1 MFYPLNNE
9 LTFDIDLS
17 TVGCG
22 LNAAVVMSAMPLDGG
37 QMKYNYTGAQY
48 GTGFCDGQD
57 NPPNCLE
64 MDLWEANSLAT
75 SYTVHPC
82 NETTG
87 KCNAFGCFINNYPFG
102 VKDFYGRG
110 SNYSVDT
117 TKPFTVVTRFITTD
131 GTVNGDLKEVRQ
143 LYVQDGKMIE
153 SLQVISLLR
162 QAFST
167 CWRFF

>member
-1 MFYPLNNE
+1 MFHPLNNE

-87 KCNAFGCFINNYPFG
+87 KCNAFGCFINNHRL
-102 VKDFYGRG
+102 VLK
-110 SNYSVDT
+110 T
-117 TKPFTVVTRFITTD
+117 FTDVVPIILWTLRNHSQSSR
-131 GTVNGDLKEVRQ
+131 V
-143 LYVQDGKMIE
+143 
-153 SLQVISLLR
+153 SLQPMEQL
-162 QAFST
+162 T
-167 CWRFF
+167 ET